1 MSCRGNPLWLPFAV
15 KYLFICAS
23 VLTSFNWETLYLI
36 QSPTTV
42 KDASSTFNEDGEIWI
57 NASDEDISKNF
68 TVLSERFPG
77 PSLLLDY
84 CGNLNQEQLSSFH
97 IITRDGLMSAPG
109 DLQTSF
115 YLPKEDDTI

>member
-1 MSCRGNPLWLPFAV
+1 PQLVIFGKDTQLLTTGFVGAGGNIQINAD
-15 KYLFICAS
+15 
-23 VLTSFNWETLYLI
+23 YLI
-36 QSPTTV
+36 QSPTSV

-84 CGNLNQEQLSSFH
+84 CGNLNQEQLSSFR

-115 YLPKEDDTI
+115 YLPKEDDPI